1 MDSRIH
7 VTIHRSNSRIY
18 LSDISEPSSPLCL
31 TDLSNP
37 KIASNL
43 HIFTHS
49 ELKLM
54 TCDFSSVRFLGEG
67 GFGPVHK
74 GFLDDKCRPGLTP
87 QPVAAKLLNLDGD
100 QGHKEWLTEV
110 VLLGQLKHPH
120 LVKLIGYC
128 CEGENRLLVYEIN
141 IALGAARGIAFLHG
155 EEKAVIYRDFK
166 TSNILL
172 DSVKFKLIPL
182 QPMAE
187 SDISR

>member
-1 MDSRIH
+1 
-7 VTIHRSNSRIY
+7 
-18 LSDISEPSSPLCL
+18 
-31 TDLSNP
+31 
-37 KIASNL
+37 
-43 HIFTHS
+43 
-49 ELKLM
+49 M

-128 CEGENRLLVYEIN
+128 CEGENRLLVYERATDKKRPPREQN
-141 IALGAARGIAFLHG
+141 LVEWVKPYLKDHH
-155 EEKAVIYRDFK
+155 K
-166 TSNILL
+166 L
-172 DSVKFKLIPL
+172 DSVIDQRLEGQYSSEGAREVAALAQQCISHSPKSRPTIAMLSRSWSLSSSSEMCPL
-182 QPMAE
+182 
-187 SDISR
+187 STSHSRWGIAL